1 MKTKENKEEVVE
13 AYYIEP
19 KGYFSKEAQK
29 KLNELLDVK
38 TGAMD
43 DSGMNDELKAFR
55 KSFGN
60 TSKGKKATK
69 NKKKE
74 K

>member
-1 MKTKENKEEVVE
+1 MKKKENKEKVVD

-29 KLNELLDVK
+29 KLNELLDEK
-38 TGAMD
+38 TGIMD

-55 KSFGN
+55 KSLGN
-60 TSKGKKATK
+60 
-69 NKKKE
+69 NKKRIHNYC
-74 K
+74 